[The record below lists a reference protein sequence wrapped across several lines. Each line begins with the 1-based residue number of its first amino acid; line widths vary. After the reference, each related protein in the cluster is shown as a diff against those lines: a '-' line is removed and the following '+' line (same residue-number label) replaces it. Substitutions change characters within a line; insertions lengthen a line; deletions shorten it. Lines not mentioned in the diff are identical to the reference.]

1 MLTGTPLDLT
11 AFGSALRAVGVLYWL
26 MTIIAVGAALWW
38 TPRWFGKLAAALVV
52 VGAFSYMPI
61 THWLALREAR
71 EQQRAAFEH
80 FEVRCKDAGER
91 IERRET
97 GVEGVLLMKVRPVSV
112 SWDRQF
118 ESDDVYGHDAGAEEY
133 IKSFLRVV
141 AGAHLVNEVN
151 VKRYSQGYGW
161 VEAPDPKDGKLYR
174 YSLVGGVARFRS
186 DETWAQAKK
195 NIGPDVG
202 REVYG
207 LVLERQPIDKP
218 TARYGVTW
226 ADISTREDRTQWV
239 AGGVIQVIDVQ
250 TQEVIAERKGFMW
263 DYGMG
268 SRAGGRSPWFF
279 AEHYAC
285 PAFPERGGGD
295 RRRERTRREGIEFV
309 TKVLEPTAKE

>member
-26 MTIIAVGAALWW
+26 LAIIALGAALWW

-52 VGAFSYMPI
+52 VGTFSYLPI

-71 EQQRAAFEH
+71 AQQRAAFEH
-80 FEVRCKDAGER
+80 FEARCKDAGER
-91 IERRET
+91 IQRRET
-97 GVEGVLLMKVRPVSV
+97 GVEGVLLMKVRSYVNQVS
-112 SWDRQF
+112 QF
-118 ESDDVYGHDAGAEEY
+118 TPDDVYGADSSDDDY

-141 AGAHLVNEVN
+141 AGAHLVNEVD
-151 VKRYSQGYGW
+151 VKRYSQGYHW
-161 VEAPDPKDGKLYR
+161 VEATDPKDGKLYR
-174 YSLVGGVARFRS
+174 YLLVGGVAFLRS

-202 REVYG
+202 REVYS
-207 LVLERQPIDKP
+207 LVLKRQPIEKP
-218 TARYGVTW
+218 TARYGVNW

-239 AGGVIQVIDVQ
+239 AGGVIQVIDLQ
-250 TQEVIAERKGFMW
+250 TQKVIAERKGFMW

-268 SRAGGRSPWFF
+268 SRAGGRNPWLF
-279 AEHYAC
+279 AQQYAC
-285 PAFPERGGGD
+285 PAFPERGPGD
-295 RRRERTRREGIEFV
+295 PRRERTRREGIEFV